1 MHNEKEKEQEKKKK
15 KKKKTQKKKRST
27 TKLSDRCSGSRS
39 SSRHVR
45 KCQNYDGKT
54 PRIIRHVNIVVVI
67 SIGVSEETH

>member
-1 MHNEKEKEQEKKKK
+1 MHNEKEKEKEK

-39 SSRHVR
+39 SSRHFR

-54 PRIIRHVNIVVVI
+54 PRIIRTVNILAVI
-67 SIGVSEETH
+67 SIENSEEIH